1 MSSGDQV
8 WELIAFFAAV
18 VIFIPIFYK
27 LRVNS
32 ILAFIVAGV
41 VLGPHMLGLIKN
53 TGVVEEVGEIGLLF
67 LMFSIGLDLSFRRFK
82 IMRLYIFGFGLAQ
95 MVLTALVFGLAA
107 YLMHRTLNEAIL
119 IGLALS
125 MSSTAVALRLMSGRN
140 DKHTAAGRATIGIL
154 LMQDLAVIPTMIILP
169 KLSNPES
176 LGTLHDLSQSFL
188 QTLGAMMVIITTGRL
203 LIKPLFK
210 IVAATKNSDAFTS
223 VIFLTFLATAWA
235 TSAAGMSVS
244 LGAFLAGMLI
254 AETDFCHEV
263 EAEIASFSSLLLG
276 VFFLSVGMM
285 IDLSYVITHIPQI
298 LLLTVGVMLVKA
310 FVIFVVETQ
319 FKVARSG
326 AMASGVLLC
335 QASEFGFVL
344 FSLALTTNIMNS
356 KTSAILQSVI
366 ALSMALS
373 PFLCSFV
380 FKKIDERENKAQAV
394 KDAAAPE
401 NLKQPADDDENTQE
415 DHIIVVGYGRVG
427 QATVRMLTRNDLK
440 AFVIDTD
447 TSHLDRARKNNRAC
461 LFGSAANEKVL
472 SAAGLDKAKAVVI
485 CISGLASA
493 IRVLKAV
500 REMDAKVPVFIRCN
514 DDTRWAELTKLG
526 ATGVIS
532 ETQECGIRLA
542 AATILL
548 NGGDDVRVRETAAIL
563 RQENVINPPL
573 PTGEA
578 V

>member
-1 MSSGDQV
+1 MSSDGQV

-18 VIFIPIFYK
+18 VIFIPVFYK
-27 LRVNS
+27 MKVNS

-41 VLGPHMLGLIKN
+41 VLGPHVLGLIKN
-53 TGVVEEVGEIGLLF
+53 TGVVEQVGEIGLLF

-95 MVLTALVFGLAA
+95 MVLTAVIFGLAA
-107 YLMHRTLNEAIL
+107 YAMHRTLNEAIL

-125 MSSTAVALRLMSGRN
+125 MSSTAVALRLMANRN
-140 DKHTAAGRATIGIL
+140 DKHSASGRATIGIL

-169 KLSNPES
+169 KMADPES
-176 LGTLHDLSQSFL
+176 VGTLHDLSQSFL

-298 LLLTVGVMLVKA
+298 LLLTTGVMLVKA
-310 FVIFVVETQ
+310 FVIFFVETQ

-344 FSLALTTNIMNS
+344 FSLALSTNIMNS
-356 KTSAILQSVI
+356 KTSAIMQSVI

-380 FKKIDERENKAQAV
+380 FKKIDERENKALAA
-394 KDAAAPE
+394 KDAIVPE
-401 NLKQPADDDENTQE
+401 NLKPVDDDETSQE

-427 QATVRMLTRNDLK
+427 QATTRMLTRNDLK
-440 AFVIDTD
+440 VLVVDTD
-447 TSHLDRARKNNRAC
+447 TAHLDRAHKNNRPS

-472 SAAGLDKAKAVVI
+472 SAAGLDRAKAVVI
-485 CISGLASA
+485 CISGLPTA
-493 IRVLKAV
+493 IRVLKAI
-500 REMDAKVPVFIRCN
+500 RELDAKIPVFIRCN
-514 DDTRWAELTKLG
+514 DDTRWSELTKLG

-548 NGGDDVRVRETAAIL
+548 NGGDDARVRETAAIL